1 MKKILTTLLLLM
13 VVLTANAQSRR
24 PIDPQHPMYIIHIDA
39 WNYPDPQQIIDLIP
53 EDIKPYVC
61 LNLSLSCAYNTT
73 TKYHQKPENAVLTF
87 KSWASVCCQN
97 NVWFMCQHA
106 SGGHCHIKDDD
117 LDTFE
122 YFFKHYKN
130 FLGWNYAEQ
139 FWGFGEP
146 NDEYSMTDVSRIQL
160 FSKLVPMSHK
170 YGGVLVVSFC
180 GNIYSHPLNPVAMM
194 KRNADLLNAC
204 RQYPEAILWC
214 YKYTTAACWYNNE
227 SVCLGPFV
235 SGLAKNYGLRYDNC
249 GWDGGT
255 GGFEKAR
262 YGSERSNRTYPESVG
277 IGPVLDQIV
286 NNGACVYDGPE
297 LIWTQCFKESW
308 NRPVDGEGFAHRNWS
323 TYTQFDNI
331 WIDMFRKILDGTIHI
346 ATRDEV
352 VDRTK
357 AVIIQDFPINQDDG
371 YWQKWKAY
379 ATKDEL
385 YDGLYEQTDPM
396 NYNGG
401 NKDQNW
407 LFFKKT
413 GRYQAIPVVNDL
425 YDSKAKSIP
434 VQVKQTEIVWNGKW
448 GNTNTKVNE
457 FNSLYPQEYT
467 GDLFASRHKNEW
479 VVYYPFSFYYGY
491 EKNASASMDLKYNTC
506 SKLDI
511 TMQKFD
517 AGVVKEYS
525 DHLDFYLNNFRT
537 DTTAV
542 KTATIKVTGA
552 SSKPSFTYKNRS
564 INNSISGGLNVSE
577 NWSNNVY
584 TLTVRHMGPVDIR
597 INCKGNAS
605 GRRTDYLYDNILTP
619 VQPDNNYYGPII
631 TEGEVFDYKNVQQVV
646 TDAYAQQNSI
656 HNHSGLGFVMMGTNS
671 SAAIRTSLKVAK
683 AGQYYVKFR
692 YSAPNGGMSNY
703 RLCIDSQSNEVGT
716 VSFNNTGNYSSWQET
731 SNTVS
736 LSAGT
741 HKFYLK
747 AVSGGNNLAIDQMTL
762 VPTDYQETIVSG
774 SSAPFNPDPTTGR
787 YVADFGYLVPS
798 GDLQFDRNSGQVT
811 LPAGKTG
818 SLSITFN
825 GADFSDVTQVRLSC
839 DGDDV
844 FDILSVNKT
853 DGSKVHGGDYWS
865 SKYLLNFD
873 EYQSEGK
880 NISSLVWTG
889 TNNTSETK
897 TMNIRQLL
905 VQVDVMRAGKKH
917 EQEIDRWAFG
927 IWNGT
932 GAGATRQG
940 NDDEMAYNIGQCI
953 AGYGTIY
960 GNNSVLALNYA
971 DLTRYSK
978 LRVYGDNG
986 VHIRA
991 LFNRPADTSSDF
1003 VLKEGDITNGVFEV
1017 DLRSVGSY
1025 AHLNALKVGGGT
1037 GAAWRVMVVD
1047 DNDVMDYHLYGKKYV
1062 EANLSEA
1069 LSDRNATNYDA
1080 TGLKNPSA
1088 VALNTANKNALIY
1101 VSNAS
1106 RLSNAANVV
1115 VKNGDDY
1122 TASNIVLTDG
1132 ESDAANVADAYLAG
1146 GTTENCT
1153 WKESNGN
1160 WTFEWGAN
1168 TSSAWVEIMHWVNLT
1183 ESQKGT
1189 QYKYLMVDTEE
1200 FTEKWGVSFLDGD
1213 GNTLVTQ
1220 GYWNPMSAGASTT
1233 KIIDID
1239 ALFAA
1244 AGRSGDR
1251 SKLTKI
1257 RLFNVETTNAGKVV
1271 VKRAYLYN
1279 EAGDCVYPFFAPYD
1293 IAAQNATLN
1302 TVVPQG
1308 GFTTLTIP
1316 FVASLPGGYTSH
1328 ALLADNVLQ
1337 FDWID
1342 ANRPMVLQGQA
1353 GAVSLTASN
1362 TTVKATDGLEA
1373 GVLKGTYRTTSV
1385 AAGNYV
1391 QGASGSDS
1399 FSPVEGLQFAA
1410 VASGAEPTL
1419 LPFRA
1424 YATAKV
1430 VTTEPENP
1438 DPDEPNNP
1446 DGPVTPDPVTGAFN
1460 LKVSTAG
1467 VATLYLGFDA
1477 VIPDAD
1483 FLIVATVKSVNGN
1496 VAMLHRVRDVLPAN
1510 TGVLI
1515 FANPGTYTF
1524 NPSTVPAAHTEES
1537 LLHGVLEDTPMSVIS
1552 ERENGDYIYV
1562 LSRGTAEYIG
1572 FKVAGSSLTT
1582 MGANKAYLPVEPA
1595 ALVKFIS
1602 FSFNGENVTSID
1614 DIKAAA
1620 DQPVSSDIFD
1630 LSGRRV
1636 SNPAK
1641 GIYIINGKK
1650 VLIK

>member
-117 LDTFE
+117 LDTLE
-122 YFFKHYKN
+122 YFFQHYKN

-139 FWGFGEP
+139 FWGFGEQ

-170 YGGVLVVSFC
+170 YGGLLVVSFC

-204 RQYPEAILWC
+204 KQYPEAILWC

-297 LIWTQCFKESW
+297 LIWTQCFKENW
-308 NRPVDGEGFAHRNWS
+308 NRPVDSEGFAHRNWS

-385 YDGLYEQTDPM
+385 YDGLYEQDDPM

-413 GRYQAIPVVNDL
+413 GRYQAIPVVNEL
-425 YDSKAKSIP
+425 YDSKAQSIP

-448 GNTNTKVNE
+448 GNTDTKVNE

-479 VVYYPFSFYYGY
+479 VVYYPFSYYYGY

-597 INCKGNAS
+597 INCQGNAS

-671 SAAIRTSLKVAK
+671 AAAIRTSLKVAK

-940 NDDEMAYNIGQCI
+940 NDDEMEYNIGKCI

-991 LFNRPADTSSDF
+991 LFNRSTDTSSDF
-1003 VLKEGDITNGVFEV
+1003 VLKEGDITDGVFEV

-1047 DNDVMDYHLYGKKYV
+1047 DNDVMDYHLYGKQYV
-1062 EANLSEA
+1062 EGNLAAA
-1069 LSDRNATNYDA
+1069 LSDPDATNYDA
-1080 TGLKNPSA
+1080 TALKNPSA

-1101 VSNAS
+1101 VDNAS

-1115 VKNGDDY
+1115 VKNGSSY
-1122 TASNIVLTDG
+1122 SAKNIALTD
-1132 ESDAANVADAYLAG
+1132 AAYVASTTADAYLAG

-1153 WKESNGN
+1153 WTEGTGT

-1168 TSSAWVEIMHWVNLT
+1168 TSNAWVEIMHWVNLT

-1189 QYKYLMVDTEE
+1189 QFRYLLIDTEE
-1200 FTEKWGVSFLDGD
+1200 FTEKWGVNFLDGD
-1213 GNTLVTQ
+1213 GNILATQ
-1220 GYWNPMSAGASTT
+1220 GYWNPMVAGGNTT

-1244 AGRSGDR
+1244 ANRSGDR

-1279 EAGDCVYPFFAPYD
+1279 DAADFAYPFFAPYD
-1293 IAAQNATLN
+1293 IAAEKASLT
-1302 TVVPQG
+1302 TSVTD
-1308 GFTTLTIP
+1308 GFTTLCMP
-1316 FVASLPGGYTSH
+1316 FNANVPSGFNAYSLSESG
-1328 ALLADNVLQ
+1328 AAAANAVE
-1337 FDWID
+1337 
-1342 ANRPMVLQGQA
+1342 ANRPVL
-1353 GAVSLTASN
+1353 LTGSGNAEFAATN
-1362 TTVKATDGLEA
+1362 TTVKATDNLTGGL
-1373 GVLKGTYRTTSV
+1373 LKGAYKP
-1385 AAGNYV
+1385 AAVSSGNYV
-1391 QGASGSDS
+1391 QEKTAGTAFTPVNGVTLYQVPNGST
-1399 FSPVEGLQFAA
+1399 A
-1410 VASGAEPTL
+1410 TIY
-1419 LPFRA
+1419 PFRA
-1424 YATAKV
+1424 YATGKTQSV
-1430 VTTEPENP
+1430 QT
-1438 DPDEPNNP
+1438 DEPF
-1446 DGPVTPDPVTGAFN
+1446 TLT
-1460 LKVSTAG
+1460 VSSAG

-1477 VIPDAD
+1477 IIPDED
-1483 FLIVATVKSVNGN
+1483 FFIPTVVKSIDGT
-1496 VAMLHRVRDVLPAN
+1496 VALLQEPRGGIIPAN

-1515 FANPGTYTF
+1515 FANPGTYTLY
-1524 NPSTVPAAHTEES
+1524 PSPVPATEPLSS
-1537 LLHGVLEDTPMSVIS
+1537 LLHGVLTDTPVSTIK
-1552 ERENGDYIYV
+1552 EQEDGADIYV
-1562 LSRGTAEYIG
+1562 LSRGTEEYVG
-1572 FKVAGSSLTT
+1572 FKPAGSSLTT
-1582 MGANKAYLPVEPA
+1582 MTANKAYLPVGQTIEA
-1595 ALVKFIS
+1595 KFINIS
-1602 FSFNGENVTSID
+1602 FGGNMVTAID
-1614 DIKAAA
+1614 DIKAAVA
-1620 DQPVSSDIFD
+1620 KSASNDVFD

-1636 SNPAK
+1636 SNPTK
-1641 GIYIINGKK
+1641 GIYIIDGKK
-1650 VLIK
+1650 VLVK

>member
-13 VVLTANAQSRR
+13 VVLSANAQSRR

-97 NVWFMCQHA
+97 NVWFLCQHA

-122 YFFKHYKN
+122 YFFQNYKN

-139 FWGFGEP
+139 FWGFGETD
-146 NDEYSMTDVSRIQL
+146 DEYSMTEESRIQL

-170 YGGVLVVSFC
+170 YGGLLVVSYC

-204 RQYPEAILWC
+204 SQYPEAILWC

-255 GGFEKAR
+255 SEYEKACF
-262 YGSERSNRTYPESVG
+262 GSARDNRTYPESVG

-297 LIWTQCFKESW
+297 LIWTQCFKENW
-308 NRPVDGEGFAHRNWS
+308 NRPVDDEGFAHRNWS

-357 AVIIQDFPINQDDG
+357 AVIIQDFPIEQDDAR
-371 YWQKWKAY
+371 WQKWKAY
-379 ATKDEL
+379 ATQDEL

-396 NYNGG
+396 NHDGG
-401 NKDQNW
+401 NKDQNC

-434 VQVKQTEIVWNGKW
+434 LQVKMTDIVWNGKW
-448 GNTNTKVNE
+448 GNTDTKVNE

-479 VVYYPFSFYYGY
+479 VVYYPFSYYYGY

-537 DTTAV
+537 DTTDV

-552 SSKPSFTYKNRS
+552 SSKPSFTYENRS

-597 INCKGNAS
+597 INCQGNAS
-605 GRRTDYLYDNILTP
+605 GRSTDYLYDNILTP
-619 VQPDNNYYGPII
+619 VQPDNYYGPII

-646 TDAYAQQNSI
+646 TDAYNQQNSI

-671 SAAIRTSLKVAK
+671 DAAIRTSLKVAE

-716 VSFNNTGNYSSWQET
+716 VSFNNTGSYSSWQET
-731 SNTVS
+731 SNTIS

-747 AVSGGNNLAIDQMTL
+747 AVSGGNDLAIDQMTL

-787 YVADFGYLVPS
+787 YVADFGYLVPG
-798 GDLQFDRNSGQVT
+798 GDLQFDSNSGQVT

-818 SLSITFN
+818 TLSITFN

-853 DGSKVHGGDYWS
+853 DGSKVNGGDFWS

-873 EYQSEGK
+873 GYQSEG
-880 NISSLVWTG
+880 NSIASLVWAG

-927 IWNGT
+927 IWDGT

-940 NDDEMAYNIGQCI
+940 NDDGMEYNIGQCI

-991 LFNRPADTSSDF
+991 LFNRPTDTSSDF
-1003 VLKEGDITNGVFEV
+1003 VLKEGDITDGVFEI
-1017 DLRSVGSY
+1017 DLSSVGSY

-1047 DNDVMDYHLYGKKYV
+1047 DNDVMDYYLYGKQYV
-1062 EANLSEA
+1062 EANLAEA
-1069 LSDRNATNYDA
+1069 LSDPDATNYDA
-1080 TGLKNPSA
+1080 TALKNPSA

-1101 VSNAS
+1101 VDNAA

-1115 VKNGDDY
+1115 VKNGSSY
-1122 TASNIVLTDG
+1122 ASSNIALTD
-1132 ESDAANVADAYLAG
+1132 AAYVASTTADAYLPGSTA
-1146 GTTENCT
+1146 ENCT
-1153 WKESNGN
+1153 WTEGTGT

-1168 TSSAWVEIMHWVNLT
+1168 TSDAWVEIMHWVNLT
-1183 ESQKGT
+1183 ESLKGT
-1189 QYKYLMVDTEE
+1189 QFRYLLIDTEE
-1200 FTEKWGVSFLDGD
+1200 FTEEWGVSFLDGD

-1244 AGRSGDR
+1244 ANRSGDR

-1257 RLFNVETTNAGKVV
+1257 RLFNEEKTNAGKVV

-1279 EAGDCVYPFFAPYD
+1279 DAADFVYPFFAPYD
-1293 IAAQNATLN
+1293 IAADKASLT
-1302 TVVPQG
+1302 TSVTD
-1308 GFTTLTIP
+1308 GFTTLCMPFDANIP
-1316 FVASLPGGYTSH
+1316 SGFNAYSLSESG
-1328 ALLADNVLQ
+1328 AAAANAVE
-1337 FDWID
+1337 
-1342 ANRPMVLQGQA
+1342 ANRPVL
-1353 GAVSLTASN
+1353 LTGSGNAEFAATN
-1362 TTVKATDGLEA
+1362 TTVKATDNLTDGL
-1373 GVLKGTYRTTSV
+1373 LKGAYKP
-1385 AAGNYV
+1385 AAVSSGNYV
-1391 QGASGSDS
+1391 QEKTAGTAFTPVNGVTLYQVPNGST
-1399 FSPVEGLQFAA
+1399 A
-1410 VASGAEPTL
+1410 TIY
-1419 LPFRA
+1419 PFRA
-1424 YATAKV
+1424 YATGETQTV
-1430 VTTEPENP
+1430 E
-1438 DPDEPNNP
+1438 PDEPF
-1446 DGPVTPDPVTGAFN
+1446 TLT
-1460 LKVSTAG
+1460 VSSAG

-1477 VIPDAD
+1477 IIPDED
-1483 FLIVATVKSVNGN
+1483 FFIPTVVKSIDGT
-1496 VAMLHRVRDVLPAN
+1496 VALLREPRGGIIPAN

-1515 FANPGTYTF
+1515 FANPGTYTLY
-1524 NPSTVPAAHTEES
+1524 PSPVPATESLSS
-1537 LLHGVLEDTPMSVIS
+1537 LLHGVLTDTPVSTIK
-1552 ERENGDYIYV
+1552 EQEDGADIFV
-1562 LSRGTAEYIG
+1562 LSRGTEEYVG
-1572 FKVAGSSLTT
+1572 FKPAGSSLTT
-1582 MGANKAYLPVEPA
+1582 MTANKAYLPVGQTIEA
-1595 ALVKFIS
+1595 KFINIS
-1602 FSFNGENVTSID
+1602 FGGNMVTAID
-1614 DIKAAA
+1614 DIKAAVA
-1620 DQPVSSDIFD
+1620 KSASNDVFD

-1636 SNPAK
+1636 SNPTK
-1641 GIYIINGKK
+1641 GIYIIDGKK
-1650 VLIK
+1650 VLVK

>member
-479 VVYYPFSFYYGY
+479 VVYYPFSYYYGY

-671 SAAIRTSLKVAK
+671 AAAIRTSLKVAK

-703 RLCIDSQSNEVGT
+703 RLCIDNQSNEVGT

-927 IWNGT
+927 IWDGT
-932 GAGATRQG
+932 GAEATRQG

-991 LFNRPADTSSDF
+991 LFNRPTDTSSDF
-1003 VLKEGDITNGVFEV
+1003 VLKEGDITDGVFEV

-1047 DNDVMDYHLYGKKYV
+1047 DNDVMDYHLYGKQYV
-1062 EANLSEA
+1062 EGNLAAA
-1069 LSDRNATNYDA
+1069 LSDPDATNYDA
-1080 TGLKNPSA
+1080 TALKNPSA

-1101 VSNAS
+1101 VDNAS

-1115 VKNGDDY
+1115 VKNGSSY
-1122 TASNIVLTDG
+1122 SAKNIALTD
-1132 ESDAANVADAYLAG
+1132 AAYVASTTADAYLAG

-1153 WKESNGN
+1153 WTEGTGT

-1168 TSSAWVEIMHWVNLT
+1168 TSNAWVEIMHWVNLT

-1189 QYKYLMVDTEE
+1189 QFRYLLIDTEE
-1200 FTEKWGVSFLDGD
+1200 FTEKWGVNFLDGD
-1213 GNTLVTQ
+1213 GNILATQ
-1220 GYWNPMSAGASTT
+1220 GYWNPMVAGGNTT

-1244 AGRSGDR
+1244 ANRSGDR

-1279 EAGDCVYPFFAPYD
+1279 DAADFAYPFFAPYD
-1293 IAAQNATLN
+1293 IAAEKASLT
-1302 TVVPQG
+1302 TSVTD
-1308 GFTTLTIP
+1308 GFTTLCMP
-1316 FVASLPGGYTSH
+1316 FNANVPSGFNAYSLSESG
-1328 ALLADNVLQ
+1328 AAAANAVE
-1337 FDWID
+1337 
-1342 ANRPMVLQGQA
+1342 ANRPVL
-1353 GAVSLTASN
+1353 LTGSGNAEFAASN
-1362 TTVKATDGLEA
+1362 TTVKATDNLTSGL
-1373 GVLKGTYRTTSV
+1373 LKGAYKP
-1385 AAGNYV
+1385 AAVSSGNYV
-1391 QGASGSDS
+1391 QEKTAGTAFTPLNGVTLYQVPNGST
-1399 FSPVEGLQFAA
+1399 A
-1410 VASGAEPTL
+1410 TIY
-1419 LPFRA
+1419 PFRA
-1424 YATAKV
+1424 YATGETQTV
-1430 VTTEPENP
+1430 E
-1438 DPDEPNNP
+1438 PDEPF
-1446 DGPVTPDPVTGAFN
+1446 TLT
-1460 LKVSTAG
+1460 VSSAG

-1477 VIPDAD
+1477 IIPDED
-1483 FLIVATVKSVNGN
+1483 FFIPTVVKSIDGT
-1496 VAMLHRVRDVLPAN
+1496 VALLREPRGGIIPAN

-1515 FANPGTYTF
+1515 FANPGTYTLY
-1524 NPSTVPAAHTEES
+1524 PSPVPATESLSS
-1537 LLHGVLEDTPMSVIS
+1537 LLHGVLTDTPVSTIK
-1552 ERENGDYIYV
+1552 EQENGADIFV
-1562 LSRGTAEYIG
+1562 LSRGSEEYVG
-1572 FKVAGSSLTT
+1572 FKPAGSSLKT
-1582 MGANKAYLPVEPA
+1582 MAANKAYLPVGQTIEA
-1595 ALVKFIS
+1595 KFINIS
-1602 FSFNGENVTSID
+1602 FAGNMVTAID
-1614 DIKAAA
+1614 DIKAAVA
-1620 DQPVSSDIFD
+1620 KSASNDIFD

-1636 SNPAK
+1636 SNPTK
-1641 GIYIINGKK
+1641 GIYIIDGKK